1 MCLSRGSRRLL
12 GKRVSFTHD
21 VSSAP
26 VAAGSIHHDVGY
38 VVHDPDK
45 LINEIFNL
53 LSAPLATLVVKL
65 NIKLLTP
72 PAGKASLVYLQC
84 ALSKQEKPQS
94 LAGDLRVM

>member
-1 MCLSRGSRRLL
+1 MCLSQGSRRLL

-26 VAAGSIHHDVGY
+26 VAAGLIYHDVDY
-38 VVHDPDK
+38 VVHDSDK
-45 LINEIFNL
+45 LNNEIFNL

-72 PAGKASLVYLQC
+72 PAGKASLVYLQY
-84 ALSKQEKPQS
+84 ALSKQEKQQS